1 MSYCVNCGVKL
12 KKSEKTCPLCNTK
25 VINPNDKKDNY
36 EPAYPNIIE
45 NFNNIN
51 FKFLAKLIVIVL
63 LILTSITVLC
73 NILIAKK
80 ITWSIYV
87 IVSTL
92 YISSHLLLLLR
103 KSIFIPLTIE
113 FISLELLI
121 FVIAYLNNG
130 MHWFLYLVFPFIMIL
145 WIYIMLCTYLIKKR
159 KKSILRRIAIC
170 IAFSATALIVI
181 ESCIDLFKYET
192 INLKWSIYASEPIL
206 IISILIFILSYNK
219 KLLDEIKQRIFI

>member
-12 KKSEKTCPLCNTK
+12 KNSEKSCPLCNTI
-25 VINPNDKKDNY
+25 VINPNNKDDVY

-45 NFNNIN
+45 NFSKLN
-51 FKFLAKLIVIVL
+51 FNFIAKLVIVVL
-63 LILTSITVLC
+63 LILTLVTVIC
-73 NILIAKK
+73 NILIAKR

-87 IVSTL
+87 IASTL
-92 YISSHLLLLLR
+92 YVSSHLSILLR

-113 FISLELLI
+113 FVSLELLI

-159 KKSILRRIAIC
+159 KKSVLRRIATC
-170 IAFSATALIVI
+170 IIFSAVALMVI
-181 ESCIDLFKYET
+181 ESCIDLFRTET
-192 INLKWSIYASEPIL
+192 ISLKWSIYAAQPIV
-206 IISILIFILSYNK
+206 IISILIYVLSFHK
-219 KLLDEIKQRIFI
+219 KLLNEIKQRIFI